1 MNETQVQ
8 QTERKARHREQNG
21 QIVRIGAW
29 WFVRYWERRNV
40 GGVIER
46 KRVSH
51 RLGPVTTRGKRPPA
65 DIETEAAK
73 HMASVATSAILPEK
87 IVTVADFVKDVYL
100 PWVMK
105 HKRPSTY
112 KQYRDVWDDHLK
124 GRCVTLSLKGIRT
137 FHVQQWLD
145 DISAVSHL
153 SRNSL
158 RRIKSTISGMFSHA
172 KRQAYFEGE
181 NPARDTAIDPR
192 SAEPQETYAYSLEE
206 IQSILASL
214 PEPAATAFAFASFM
228 GLRRGEIEGL
238 LWENYVNDEM
248 RITRSVWHGHVNA
261 PKTRKSC
268 QAVPVI
274 RQLAERLKVHRLRC
288 GNPQFGPVF
297 ANAVGKPMSLN
308 NLLKRVVLPALN
320 RCVVCRKSEVDHG
333 EADHP
338 YKRDERLPAW
348 HGWHAGRRGLGT
360 NLYRLGVPE
369 MVVQRILRH
378 SNVSTTQM
386 YYIKTIPE
394 DVRSAMEK
402 FADSIPAESS
412 QDTYGTVNH
421 GGPQPRHAVN

>member
-1 MNETQVQ
+1 MSET
-8 QTERKARHREQNG
+8 TEPKEVRKRRRREQKG
-21 QIVRIGAW
+21 QIVRIGGW

-40 GGVIER
+40 GGAIKR

-51 RLGPVTTRGKRPPA
+51 RLGLVTTRGKRAPA
-65 DIETEAAK
+65 DIETEAEK
-73 HMASVATSAILPEK
+73 HMATVATSAIRPEHV
-87 IVTVADFVKDVYL
+87 VTIGDFVDGIYL

-105 HKRPSTY
+105 QKRPSTY
-112 KQYRDVWDDHLK
+112 KQYRDVWEDHLK
-124 GRCVTLSLKGIRT
+124 ARCEKLLLKQTRT

-145 DISAVSHL
+145 DISATSNL

-172 KRQAYFEGE
+172 KRHDYFEGE
-181 NPARDTAIDPR
+181 NPTRDTAIDPH

-206 IQSILASL
+206 IQSILVLL
-214 PEPAATAFAFASFM
+214 PEPAATAFAFAAFM

-238 LWENYVNDEM
+238 VWENYANEEM

-261 PKTRKSC
+261 PKTRKSS

-274 RQLAERLKVHRLRC
+274 RHLADRLEIHRLRC
-288 GNPQFGPVF
+288 GNPQSGPIF
-297 ANAVGKPMSLN
+297 ANSLGKPLSLN

-320 RCVVCRKSEVDHG
+320 RCAVCRKAEADHD
-333 EADHP
+333 ENDHP

-348 HGWHAGRRGLGT
+348 HGWHAGRCGLGS

-378 SNVSTTQM
+378 SNVSTTQQ
-386 YYIKTIPE
+386 YYIKTIPD
-394 DVRSAMEK
+394 DVRNAMEK
-402 FADSIPAESS
+402 FADSIPAEASR
-412 QDTYGTVNH
+412 DTYGTVKQNRI
-421 GGPQPRHAVN
+421 Q